1 MLNAK
6 IVFEGQKGL
15 YSTTGII
22 ELPANE
28 SPKVKEAEKI
38 LKKLGFEL
46 LGDLSC
52 SQFSAVVI
60 YCYVKPEGNTWATI
74 MKTITEKGESKFAG
88 YEFFTSFASGASLTT
103 TITKLAIEDF
113 KVQKIFRRSHP
124 DLSPQELYNRH
135 QEYIKELE
143 QKQGTAK
150 TVEGNIEAIAASID
164 DYLVRQNSNSIQT
177 ITSTIATYIN
187 AIGIVLNKEISIG
200 SGKKE

>member
-1 MLNAK
+1 MLNKK

-22 ELPANE
+22 ALPANE

-38 LKKLGFEL
+38 LQKLGFDL

-52 SQFSAVVI
+52 SQFAAVVI

-74 MKTITEKGESKFAG
+74 MKTVTEQGESKFAG
-88 YEFFTSFASGASLTT
+88 YEFFTDFSSGASLTT

-113 KVQKIFRRSHP
+113 KAQKIFRRSHP
-124 DLSPQELYNRH
+124 DLGPLELYNRH
-135 QEYIKELE
+135 QAYIQELE
-143 QKQGTAK
+143 QKQGMAK
-150 TVEGNIEAIAASID
+150 TVDDTLEAIAASID

-200 SGKKE
+200 SGKRE